1 MSTYINTK
9 TKIKLQNIKTE
20 VIGYMIFSNFQ
31 RGNRFDNH
39 NEKLKLT
46 QEEVSSYCVSHGY
59 YLRSQYVNS
68 YTKIKLEN
76 IKTGAIGYMTFN
88 SFQQGC
94 RFDRYRG
101 GIKLTYQEYIQ
112 PFVNEGYQVDITED
126 EYNNVNSRT
135 KVDVICSNGHKWS
148 IARRTFTSSHQY
160 CPICNQS
167 GLGSMSN
174 GERLIYS
181 ILSGNGIDFK
191 REISIDING
200 KTHRFDF
207 YLKLNNK
214 KYFIEYDGI
223 QHYKESTGYLK
234 GKLAEQQRKDKIKDQ
249 YALDNNIHMVRI
261 PYTENTVGK
270 VVKMMNDKMEVTLH
284 KVKVDL
290 PKRQE
295 ILDYYL
301 NHGMEETA
309 DRFGIGILT
318 VYKYARDTWGM
329 SKEKYFVKIG
339 KKVSSKEMADYYLKH
354 NLKETK
360 NKFEVSNT
368 TIRNYFKKEYG
379 MSRRDYLKTLDMGSF
394 LCYTIFI
401 VNKKKRNMLCK
412 ELNLLALTKQNNE

>member
-1 MSTYINTK
+1 MRKLTQEYVENYCLEHGYRVMSTYINTK

-112 PFVNEGYQVDITED
+112 PFVNEGYQVNITED
-126 EYNNVNSRT
+126 KYDNINNQT
-135 KVDVICSNGHKWS
+135 KVNVICSNGHKWS
-148 IARRTFTSSHQY
+148 IARRIFTSSHQR

-167 GLGSMSN
+167 GLGSMSY
-174 GERLIYS
+174 GERLVYS
-181 ILSGNGIDFK
+181 ILIGNSINFK
-191 REISIDING
+191 REVSVNIKG
-200 KTHRFDF
+200 EVHRFDF
-207 YLKLNNK
+207 YLKLNDK

-234 GKLAEQQRKDKIKDQ
+234 GKLAEQQRKDRIKDQ

-261 PYTENTVGK
+261 PYTENTVEK
-270 VVKMMNDKMEVTLH
+270 VVMMMSDKIGLNLH
-284 KVKVDL
+284 KVKLDAS
-290 PKRQE
+290 KKQE
-295 ILDYYL
+295 VLDYYL
-301 NHGMEETA
+301 NHKLEETS
-309 DRFGIGILT
+309 DRFGISIGT
-318 VYKYARDTWGM
+318 VFHYAQDIWGM
-329 SKEKYFVKIG
+329 SK
-339 KKVSSKEMADYYLKH
+339 
-354 NLKETK
+354 
-360 NKFEVSNT
+360 
-368 TIRNYFKKEYG
+368 
-379 MSRRDYLKTLDMGSF
+379 RDHLKTLD
-394 LCYTIFI
+394 
-401 VNKKKRNMLCK
+401 K
-412 ELNLLALTKQNNE
+412 

>member
-1 MSTYINTK
+1 MRKLTQGYVENYCLEHGYRVMSTYINTK

-31 RGNRFDNH
+31 RGNRFDNY

-46 QEEVSSYCVSHGY
+46 QEEVSGYCVSHGY

-88 SFQQGC
+88 SFQQGS
-94 RFDRYRG
+94 RFDTHKGR
-101 GIKLTYQEYIQ
+101 IKLTYQEYIR

-167 GLGSMSN
+167 GLGSMSY

-181 ILSGNGIDFK
+181 ILIGNSINFK
-191 REISIDING
+191 REVSVNIKG
-200 KTHRFDF
+200 ETHRFDF

-234 GKLAEQQRKDKIKDQ
+234 GKLIERQRKDRVKDQ
-249 YALDNNIHMVRI
+249 YALDNGITMVRI
-261 PYTENTVGK
+261 PYTENTVEK
-270 VVKMMNDKMEVTLH
+270 VIRIMNDKTGLDFH
-284 KVKVDL
+284 KVKPDA
-290 PKRQE
+290 PKKQGV
-295 ILDYYL
+295 LDYYL
-301 NHGMEETA
+301 NHKLEETS
-309 DRFGIGILT
+309 DRFGVSIGT
-318 VYKYARDTWGM
+318 VFNYAKSIWGM
-329 SKEKYFVKIG
+329 SKTEYLVKISG
-339 KKVSSKEMADYYLKH
+339 KSEKQKQKEIADYYL
-354 NLKETK
+354 NNNQKETM
-360 NKFEVSNT
+360 NKFGISYT
-368 TIRNYFKKEYG
+368 TLYKYFKNEYK
-379 MSRRDYLKTLDMGSF
+379 MNKKDYLETLDK
-394 LCYTIFI
+394 L
-401 VNKKKRNMLCK
+401 K
-412 ELNLLALTKQNNE
+412 